1 MVRGEHVYLAIDL
14 KSFYASVECHDRG
27 LDPLRTHLVVADEE
41 RTDKTIC
48 LAVSPSLKAYG
59 IPGRARLFEVR
70 QRLASVN
77 AERAMLAPG
86 GRLSGESCDSQDLE
100 HSPRLK
106 ASMVIAKPRMAHYLE
121 VSGRVYGVYLRY
133 AAPEH
138 IHVYSIDEVFMDVSG
153 YLRTYQMSARE
164 LTAAIIRDVRKTTG
178 ITATAGI
185 GTNLYLCKVAMD
197 IMAKHSPPDEDGVRI
212 AELDEM
218 SYRQALWAHEPITDF
233 WRVGAGTARRLAQA
247 GMHTMGD
254 VARCSLGKAE
264 DRHNE
269 ELLYELFGV
278 NAELLI
284 DHAWGYEPC
293 TIQDIRAYQPAHHS
307 IGMGQVLSEPY
318 PHDKAALVLKE
329 MADQLALNLVEKR
342 LVSDQIILDIGYD
355 SADVKRGY
363 RGETHIDRY
372 GRKVPRHAHGKA
384 RLKWPTSSSMQIR
397 EALLA
402 LYARISDPSLSVRRI
417 TLTAADVVSDLQMPR
432 VEQGDLFTDAQQA
445 QQEYEKERKMLD
457 KEKKLQEVTLAIK
470 KKYGKN
476 ALLRGMD
483 LEDGAKAKERNE
495 TIGGH
500 QA

>member
-1 MVRGEHVYLAIDL
+1 MTREKSYVAIDL
-14 KSFYASVECHDRG
+14 KSFYASVECVERG
-27 LDPLRTHLVVADEE
+27 LDPLNTNLVVADERRSE
-41 RTDKTIC
+41 KTIC
-48 LAVSPSLKAYG
+48 LAVSPSLKQYG
-59 IPGRARLFEVR
+59 IPGRPRLFEVVQKVKEINR
-70 QRLASVN
+70 DR
-77 AERAMLAPG
+77 ERRSPLG
-86 GRLSGESCDSQDLE
+86 YLSGESYADDALSKDPVLALSYIVAQ
-100 HSPRLK
+100 
-106 ASMVIAKPRMAHYLE
+106 PRMAFYMAYSKRIYEIYLKY
-121 VSGRVYGVYLRY
+121 V
-133 AAPEH
+133 AAED

-153 YLRTYQMSARE
+153 YLRTYRMSARE

-264 DRHNE
+264 DWHNE

-318 PHDKAALVLKE
+318 TYDKAALVLKE

-432 VEQGDLFTDAQQA
+432 VEQGDLFTDVQQA